1 MDLKIHFFDDCNPRF
16 WNINISNL
24 DRNHHF
30 ITWEVLKYYS
40 AFNGI
45 KNLSFLVEIEKKIV
59 AAVPLAT
66 NKNKKRISFGFNYES
81 CPCPSISK
89 NITPSMRRKI
99 IKEILKKI
107 FILGK
112 RKIKNIN
119 FFPIQYYLKKK
130 ELKIDSS
137 DQFELVKF
145 SKKNIIKNLL
155 IIDLKKTKQ
164 TLFGNLSKYHKRN
177 IKKSSE
183 KNIKFNIY
191 NLNSDKEVIIQK
203 FNLFKKLHF
212 KSAGRLTRPE
222 KTWEIML
229 EQIFKDKAD
238 LFSLSI
244 NKGTDISFLYCGKIN
259 GFAWGWTQVNDDD
272 FEREYMPRHTLEW
285 KVILHYK
292 KNKFFFYELGERLH
306 ASSDKDVT
314 KKELSISEFKE
325 KYGSESFPKPEFK
338 IDLEQIN

>member
-119 FFPIQYYLKKK
+119 FFSHPILFKKK
-130 ELKIDSS
+130 KLKIDSS

-191 NLNSDKEVIIQK
+191 NLNSDKK
-203 FNLFKKLHF
+203 
-212 KSAGRLTRPE
+212 
-222 KTWEIML
+222 
-229 EQIFKDKAD
+229 
-238 LFSLSI
+238 
-244 NKGTDISFLYCGKIN
+244 
-259 GFAWGWTQVNDDD
+259 
-272 FEREYMPRHTLEW
+272 
-285 KVILHYK
+285 
-292 KNKFFFYELGERLH
+292 
-306 ASSDKDVT
+306 
-314 KKELSISEFKE
+314 
-325 KYGSESFPKPEFK
+325 
-338 IDLEQIN
+338 